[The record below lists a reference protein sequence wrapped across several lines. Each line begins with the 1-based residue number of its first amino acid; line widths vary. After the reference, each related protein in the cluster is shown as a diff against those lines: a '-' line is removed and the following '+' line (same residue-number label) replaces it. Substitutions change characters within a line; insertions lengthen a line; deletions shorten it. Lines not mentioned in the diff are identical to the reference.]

1 MAIRF
6 DSVKYFLIV
15 MLVAAFA
22 TSCGFKAKKYDD
34 PITKDTKQ
42 PDKVLFDRAVN
53 DIEHGRYEI
62 ARITL
67 NTMINTYDQ
76 SEYLAKAKLAIAD
89 SWFREGGPA
98 GLAQAEAEYKDF
110 ILFYPT
116 MEEAAESQNK
126 ICQIHYKQMDKSD
139 RDPAQA
145 IRAEDECRTL
155 ITQFP
160 NSKYVDETK
169 QMLRNVQESLAEGE
183 YLVGTFYAKRGDNSA
198 AANRLAHVVD
208 QYPLY
213 SKADL
218 ALWEMG
224 EAYGRLGT
232 RFRRQEGEAYSKIVR
247 DYPLSEYADDAAAKL
262 KELELPVPQP
272 DKNAVA
278 RMQYEKDHREKLGM
292 VKRNTLFLHR
302 GPDVS
307 TAAHT
312 GDPAMTN
319 LRPSVP
325 PLVPQPAGA
334 GAAGTTDVVAEPV
347 GNSSALDTKPDAR
360 ANPPAQGAATPAAG
374 TPAAAT
380 PAAATPAAATPAAT
394 TDASQQTTQQSQ
406 ADAKKKKK
414 NKKQQ
419 QQQNAAPTTDQ
430 PAAAQPASTT
440 TPASPAPPSN

>member
-1 MAIRF
+1 MMR
-6 DSVKYFLIV
+6 YFPIV
-15 MLVAAFA
+15 MLVAALA
-22 TSCGFKAKKYDD
+22 TSCGFRAKKYDD

-53 DIEHGRYEI
+53 DIEHGRFEI

-76 SEYLAKAKLAIAD
+76 SEFLAKAKLAIAD
-89 SWFREGGPA
+89 SWFREGGAA

-116 MEEAAESQNK
+116 MEEAAESQEK

-139 RDPAQA
+139 RDPTQA
-145 IRAEDECRTL
+145 LRAEDECRTL

-169 QMLRNVQESLAEGE
+169 QLLRNVQESIAEGE
-183 YLVGTFYAKRGDNSA
+183 YLVGSFYFKHGDNSA
-198 AANRLAHVVD
+198 AANRFGHVVD

-218 ALWEMG
+218 ALWDMG
-224 EAYGRLGT
+224 EAYGKLGS
-232 RFRRQEGEAYSKIVR
+232 RFRKQEGEAYAKIVR
-247 DYPLSEYADDAAAKL
+247 DYPLSDYADDAARKL
-262 KELELPVPQP
+262 KDLELPVPEP
-272 DKNAVA
+272 DKAAVA
-278 RMQYEKDHREKLGM
+278 RMQYEKDHREKPGLVSRTM
-292 VKRNTLFLHR
+292 LPLRR
-302 GPDVS
+302 GPDMS

-312 GDPAMTN
+312 GDPAMEN

-325 PLVPQPAGA
+325 PLVPQAT
-334 GAAGTTDVVAEPV
+334 GAAAGFNGEVTAQQV

-360 ANPPAQGAATPAAG
+360 TNPPGQGEAGAASQSTAAG
-374 TPAAAT
+374 QAPGSSPAVTSSQATTSGQAAT
-380 PAAATPAAATPAAT
+380 SSQAT
-394 TDASQQTTQQSQ
+394 TAADSSQQAT
-406 ADAKKKKK
+406 ADPNAKKKKK

-419 QQQNAAPTTDQ
+419 QQQTAAPTTDQ
-430 PAAAQPASTT
+430 PAVAQPATT
-440 TPASPAPPSN
+440 TPPSN

>member
-1 MAIRF
+1 MAIKFHPVR
-6 DSVKYFLIV
+6 YFPLV
-15 MLVAAFA
+15 LLVAALA
-22 TSCGFKAKKYDD
+22 ASCSFRAKKYDD

-42 PDKVLFDRAVN
+42 PDKVLYDKAIN

-76 SEYLAKAKLAIAD
+76 SEFLAKAKLAIAD
-89 SWFREGGPA
+89 SWFREGGAA

-139 RDPAQA
+139 RDATQA
-145 IRAEDECRTL
+145 LRAEDECRTL

-169 QMLRNVQESLAEGE
+169 QLLRNVQESLAEGE
-183 YLVGTFYAKRGDNSA
+183 FMVGNFYLKRGDNSA
-198 AANRLAHVVD
+198 AANRLSHLVD

-213 SKADL
+213 SKADM

-224 EAYGRLGT
+224 QAYGKLGT
-232 RFRRQEGEAYSKIVR
+232 RFRRQEGEAFSRIVR
-247 DYPLSEYADDAAAKL
+247 EYPLSDYADDATARL
-262 KELELPVPQP
+262 KQLEMPVPEP
-272 DKNAVA
+272 DKGAVA
-278 RMQYEKDHREKLGM
+278 RMQYEKEHRQKLGF
-292 VKRNTLFLHR
+292 VASKTLWLKR

-307 TAAHT
+307 TAAQS
-312 GDPAMTN
+312 GDPAMSN

-334 GAAGTTDVVAEPV
+334 SGGGVTDVTAEPV

-360 ANPPAQGAATPAAG
+360 ANPPAGANAAANGQSTAAPASSTPPAAQQPSQ
-374 TPAAAT
+374 TAP
-380 PAAATPAAATPAAT
+380 
-394 TDASQQTTQQSQ
+394 QQTA
-406 ADAKKKKK
+406 ADKSNAKKKKK
-414 NKKQQ
+414 SKK
-419 QQQNAAPTTDQ
+419 QQNAAQAPDTSQPASSQPASSQPAGSQ
-430 PAAAQPASTT
+430 PAAS
-440 TPASPAPPSN
+440 APPSN